1 MARMVQLI
9 RSVFLSENFVGIG
22 SLVFSGTQNGVRGP
36 YGVMKELDF
45 LKNIFF
51 LKMGKIAAKPKVL
64 WMCMKI

>member
-36 YGVMKELDF
+36 YGVMTELDF
-45 LKNIFF
+45 LKKIVFP
-51 LKMGKIAAKPKVL
+51 KMGKIAAKSKVL
-64 WMCMKI
+64 